1 MIVIIGG
8 NFYEDYLNNI
18 ENGLKTFT
26 FIPINIIFTSENY
39 LNKLIKKSN
48 NISELVSNKLSSSFY
63 NQGICVNLEEIT
75 DKIYYFNNLELNEE
89 KTLLNDLDY
98 TGCFTFSIVKEYK
111 DLIIP
116 GIYGKIELENNKI
129 NQEEVI
135 NFNYFLVKNFY
146 SDDLKK
152 LLYPF
157 IKLKEVPFELI
168 SKIYARIYTFES
180 GNFYRVLNQKLMKCE
195 GELYETFIQMM
206 YKGIEIK
213 SFQSKFNQDLYRG
226 SFLSIEELNN
236 LEKINYEINKREND
250 VPCGLVFSQTFLS
263 FSKNQKRAEGFAS
276 NVLFKI
282 ENLNVSSIED
292 SMSSNADI
300 NEFSIFSSEEEVL
313 FFPFSSFVVKKIEDY
328 EIWYN
333 NAGENEY
340 IRIYNNYNFDNY
352 YLIKAGSDKRDKC
365 AFISEIDDDKI
376 MCSTIFSK
384 EFLIY
389 KIDENEEQ
397 CIYKKIILMKNK
409 IFVKEFN

>member
-8 NFYEDYLNNI
+8 NFYENYLNNI

-48 NISELVSNKLSSSFY
+48 DISELVSNKLSNSFY

-89 KTLLNDLDY
+89 KTLLNDSDY

-168 SKIYARIYTFES
+168 SKIYARIYTFDLFQKFMQE
-180 GNFYRVLNQKLMKCE
+180 FIHLNQE
-195 GELYETFIQMM
+195 IFI
-206 YKGIEIK
+206 
-213 SFQSKFNQDLYRG
+213 
-226 SFLSIEELNN
+226 
-236 LEKINYEINKREND
+236 
-250 VPCGLVFSQTFLS
+250 
-263 FSKNQKRAEGFAS
+263 
-276 NVLFKI
+276 
-282 ENLNVSSIED
+282 
-292 SMSSNADI
+292 
-300 NEFSIFSSEEEVL
+300 
-313 FFPFSSFVVKKIEDY
+313 
-328 EIWYN
+328 
-333 NAGENEY
+333 EY
-340 IRIYNNYNFDNY
+340 
-352 YLIKAGSDKRDKC
+352 
-365 AFISEIDDDKI
+365 
-376 MCSTIFSK
+376 
-384 EFLIY
+384 
-389 KIDENEEQ
+389 
-397 CIYKKIILMKNK
+397 
-409 IFVKEFN
+409 